1 MAEKVLRKMGI
12 KIRGT
17 GSYAPEKVWTNADL
31 EKMVETNDEWIRTR
45 TGICQRHIAAPEQA
59 CSDLAEQAARR
70 ALEMAKVDPAELS
83 AIIVA
88 TISPDHVFPST
99 ACLLQHRLGATKAFG
114 FDLEAACS
122 GLLYSLET
130 ARGLMTVNRKYKYV
144 LVIGA
149 EKLSALVNWEDRN
162 TCVLFGDGASA
173 LVLENCPD
181 EEDSFLA
188 TDLGA
193 DGNSL
198 DILSLPAGGSRN
210 PASVQTVTD
219 KMHYIHMAGRDVF
232 KLAVNAMVSSC
243 RKVLEEA
250 NVSIDQLRWLVPHQ
264 ANARIM
270 SAVAQRLPLEEER
283 VFINI
288 GKYGNT
294 SAASIGICIDEMMR
308 SGQVEKG
315 DYVLLTAFG
324 GGLTWGAIL
333 IKW

>member
-1 MAEKVLRKMGI
+1 MGI